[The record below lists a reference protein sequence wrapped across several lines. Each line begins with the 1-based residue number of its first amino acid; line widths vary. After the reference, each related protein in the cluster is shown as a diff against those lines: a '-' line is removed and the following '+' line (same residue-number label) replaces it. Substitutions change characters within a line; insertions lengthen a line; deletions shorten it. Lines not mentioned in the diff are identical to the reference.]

1 MARITK
7 NAAAAAA
14 AATTPAATSGK
25 AAGKVAKLD
34 KTAAAAKPEK
44 AAAEPK
50 PEKAPRK
57 SQWHGLK
64 IVRTEAGKA
73 EAPARNGALIRFNA
87 IVAHKNTSDAIGSE
101 YTDTDGT
108 VKKITPADVAYLV
121 KRELIT
127 AE

>member
-7 NAAAAAA
+7 TAAAASV
-14 AATTPAATSGK
+14 PAATSGK

-34 KTAAAAKPEK
+34 KTAAAAAKPEK

-64 IVRTEAGKA
+64 IARTEAGKA

-87 IVAHKNTSDAIGSE
+87 IVAHKSTSDAIGSE

-108 VKKITPADVAYLV
+108 VKKITPADIAYLV

>member
-7 NAAAAAA
+7 TAAAAASV
-14 AATTPAATSGK
+14 PAATSGK

-34 KTAAAAKPEK
+34 KSAAAKPEK

-64 IVRTEAGKA
+64 IARTEAGKA

-87 IVAHKNTSDAIGSE
+87 IVAHKSTSDAIGSE
-101 YTDTDGT
+101 YVDTDGT
-108 VKKITPADVAYLV
+108 TKKITPADIAYLV

>member
-7 NAAAAAA
+7 TAAAAQNTA
-14 AATTPAATSGK
+14 PAATAGK

-34 KTAAAAKPEK
+34 KSAAAKPEK
-44 AAAEPK
+44 ADAEPK

-64 IVRTEAGKA
+64 ISRTEAGKA

-108 VKKITPADVAYLV
+108 VKKITPADIAYLV